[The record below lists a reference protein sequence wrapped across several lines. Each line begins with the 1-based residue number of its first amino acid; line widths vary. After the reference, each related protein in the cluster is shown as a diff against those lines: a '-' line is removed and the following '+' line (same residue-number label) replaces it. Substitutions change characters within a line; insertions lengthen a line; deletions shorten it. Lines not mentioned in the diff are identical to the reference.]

1 MITREVLVK
10 YIKENSTMYEHLS
23 FENYSL
29 EALVVLKVQIELS
42 IHRKQ
47 IMKLFKVDVV
57 KLL

>member
-23 FENYSL
+23 FEDYSL

-47 IMKLFKVDVV
+47 IIKTRIKKIV
-57 KLL
+57 